1 MAAGLV
7 QSADAKFS
15 WGCTWLSRP
24 GEHYCATHSSIC
36 PPYPYLLGFAG
47 TLGCS
52 QQVVQG
58 CPILPSISRQFPPPL
73 HPPLSQAWC
82 KCISYLFWRY
92 ICFISYFFSNFRY
105 WFCCR
110 FLQSKCRGAV
120 CRYRE
125 GSGRNWEPGLGD
137 SRDPSHPRGAE
148 ELLWV
153 LGVLEVPTQVVESQ

>member
-58 CPILPSISRQFPPPL
+58 CPTLLSISRQFPPPL

-120 CRYRE
+120 CVGTGKAVAE
-125 GSGRNWEPGLGD
+125 IESLAWGTAGTPLTQGGLRSCFGF
-137 SRDPSHPRGAE
+137 
-148 ELLWV
+148 
-153 LGVLEVPTQVVESQ
+153 